1 MSTSCCTY
9 LPHTG
14 TSPHTSTD
22 GACQELRSAD
32 KATSGT
38 ALTMGSRVRLH
49 SLAACCRAYHSCQA
63 NIFKDFISF
72 DGETDYAGSP
82 SQSFQ
87 DDLASVHSDAPFPL
101 ENQTSIIDAGPFGRI
116 DGGIAG
122 VNNTKNYEQYQ
133 WLANDL
139 ANVDRTKTPWVIAM
153 SHRPMYSSDT
163 AQYQVNMRNAFEE
176 LFISHGVDLYVSGH
190 IHWYER

>member
-1 MSTSCCTY
+1 MCQTFTVVILTSDRNFTAY
-9 LPHTG
+9 QHRWRMP
-14 TSPHTSTD
+14 
-22 GACQELRSAD
+22 GAEVGGQSD
-32 KATSGT
+32 FWYSFDYG
-38 ALTMGSRVRLH
+38 
-49 SLAACCRAYHSCQA
+49 LAH
-63 NIFKDFISF
+63 FISF
-72 DGETDYAGSP
+72 DGETDYADSP

-87 DDLASVHSDAPFPL
+87 DDLARVHSNAPFPL
-101 ENQTSIIDAGPFGRI
+101 ENQTSVIDAGPFGRI

-153 SHRPMYSSDT
+153 SHRPMYSSNV
-163 AQYQVNMRNAFEE
+163 AAYQVNMRNAFEE